1 MISRPRTTRRD
12 VAVGEKLPIP
22 VDIRRY
28 RRVGFQGG
36 QTAATCRRWSSAG
49 YSVSE
54 RVTAHALRF
63 LRHRTKR
70 QASLLVI
77 RTKRGQRVQVEGRAK
92 IHMLYDC
99 RIVGL
104 RRRTNSN
111 LPADLQ

>member
-1 MISRPRTTRRD
+1 MEILLL
-12 VAVGEKLPIP
+12 VAGILDGDGCGSP
-22 VDIRRY
+22 
-28 RRVGFQGG
+28 
-36 QTAATCRRWSSAG
+36 TSARRWSSAG

-54 RVTAHALRF
+54 RVAAHALRF

-77 RTKRGQRVQVEGRAK
+77 RTERGQRVQVEGRAK

-104 RRRTNSN
+104 RRRTSARS
-111 LPADLQ
+111 LSPRDARLSHIGRWLGYR

>member
-1 MISRPRTTRRD
+1 
-12 VAVGEKLPIP
+12 
-22 VDIRRY
+22 
-28 RRVGFQGG
+28 
-36 QTAATCRRWSSAG
+36 
-49 YSVSE
+49 VSE
-54 RVTAHALRF
+54 RVAAHALRF

-77 RTKRGQRVQVEGRAK
+77 RTERGQRVQVEGRAK

-111 LPADLQ
+111 LPADLQDPQQLEKASPMKTKGSNSGAKCLLRL